1 MESLTKTEY
10 HECENNLSELTQMP
24 LNWFC
29 GLFRILFFLF
39 SSNHS
44 VNEMSLNE
52 TKHKFSCLNH
62 KMHGIV
68 LPEIFQSHSILAK
81 RKKLNPVRRH

>member
-29 GLFRILFFLF
+29 GLFRISFSPF

-52 TKHKFSCLNH
+52 T
-62 KMHGIV
+62 
-68 LPEIFQSHSILAK
+68 
-81 RKKLNPVRRH
+81 